1 MKKLTTFV
9 LLFVA
14 SIYANAQLKVSTNG
28 HVGIN
33 TKGAFQSTLTIGTP
47 SKNVNATTYI
57 ESDSVGLFIRSN
69 GNPNGPHY
77 MRGVGLQVSGTP
89 VSPNG
94 DYGILSVVSASNPTD
109 IKSATG
115 ISASAGN
122 TQLNYGVLGKLT
134 GLCAGAAIRG
144 EVIENNHGI
153 KDEMFA
159 GSFKGD
165 VEISSGGLFA
175 DSTYKSATDYFWRVR
190 NDLDSALAYIN
201 ELSPIGYIYPSEEDL
216 NVPLREKQRY
226 MIPGK
231 NMKAVFPSMVKT
243 VRINSFDYYYIDY
256 AALIPVLVKAIK
268 QLDKKIASLNQIRPI
283 RPPYQKSIES
293 SPTFETDFET
303 MESSL
308 IVSKSEAFLYQNT
321 PNPFSS
327 QTQIRFTLPDDT
339 KTAYIY
345 IFDMTGKMKKQ
356 ISINS
361 AMDSVT
367 INGYELP
374 AGIYLYS
381 LVVNGQ
387 EIDTKRMIL
396 SK

>member
-1 MKKLTTFV
+1 
-9 LLFVA
+9 
-14 SIYANAQLKVSTNG
+14 
-28 HVGIN
+28 
-33 TKGAFQSTLTIGTP
+33 
-47 SKNVNATTYI
+47 
-57 ESDSVGLFIRSN
+57 
-69 GNPNGPHY
+69 
-77 MRGVGLQVSGTP
+77 
-89 VSPNG
+89 
-94 DYGILSVVSASNPTD
+94 
-109 IKSATG
+109 
-115 ISASAGN
+115 
-122 TQLNYGVLGKLT
+122 
-134 GLCAGAAIRG
+134 
-144 EVIENNHGI
+144 
-153 KDEMFA
+153 
-159 GSFKGD
+159 
-165 VEISSGGLFA
+165 
-175 DSTYKSATDYFWRVR
+175 
-190 NDLDSALAYIN
+190 
-201 ELSPIGYIYPSEEDL
+201 
-216 NVPLREKQRY
+216 